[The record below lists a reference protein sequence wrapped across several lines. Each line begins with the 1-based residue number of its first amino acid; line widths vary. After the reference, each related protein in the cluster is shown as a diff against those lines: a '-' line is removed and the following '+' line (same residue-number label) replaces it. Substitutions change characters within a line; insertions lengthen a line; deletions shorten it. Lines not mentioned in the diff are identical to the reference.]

1 MSRLVTHSPAILDSS
16 AFGRR
21 RAAALAW
28 AILAALA
35 PALAAQQQ
43 RPAPPEKVARMVLQA
58 DSAGD
63 WATLLRLAHPEAL
76 TRFRALQAF
85 QIQMLGADW
94 PETEAMRSDS
104 TPQAR
109 WHRTR
114 ARQERYLLDSVF
126 QVPTVDSLAHT
137 SPDSVFARWVRSAG
151 AADSAEPAPGRRHR
165 YRVVGAVRASD
176 TLAYVVMERPVEQPL
191 GPIPEMFRDFPHET
205 RQTEVMVMR
214 RQGREWKSM
223 LDGVGESALGF
234 DADLVHQE

>member
-1 MSRLVTHSPAILDSS
+1 VLAPPVS
-16 AFGRR
+16 AQQR
-21 RAAALAW
+21 RAA
-28 AILAALA
+28 
-35 PALAAQQQ
+35 
-43 RPAPPEKVARMVLQA
+43 PPEEVARTVLQA

-85 QIQMLGADW
+85 QVRMLGGADW

-104 TPQAR
+104 TLQAR
-109 WHRTR
+109 WHRAR

-137 SPDSVFARWVRSAG
+137 SPDTVFARWVRSTRST
-151 AADSAEPAPGRRHR
+151 ADSAEPARGRHAP

-205 RQTEVMVMR
+205 RQTDVMVMR

-223 LDGVGESALGF
+223 LDGVGESELG
-234 DADLVHQE
+234 LETGLMHEE